1 MFSDDPRRNEP
12 QVVLQDVDAV
22 NVAQNGSRTM
32 RPHRCTVQNSVPTT
46 GENAFRSIRFT
57 FAFSITLKPLFAHL
71 LN

>member
-32 RPHRCTVQNSVPTT
+32 RPHRCTV
-46 GENAFRSIRFT
+46 
-57 FAFSITLKPLFAHL
+57 
-71 LN
+71 